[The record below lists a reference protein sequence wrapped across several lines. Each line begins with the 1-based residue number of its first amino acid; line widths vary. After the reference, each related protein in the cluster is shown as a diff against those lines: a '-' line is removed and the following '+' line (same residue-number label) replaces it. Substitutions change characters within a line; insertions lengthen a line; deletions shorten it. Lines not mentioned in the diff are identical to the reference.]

1 MAGNGTT
8 VIVRCTDDFAKEL
21 DEYRRQQSDIPTR
34 AEVLRRLTRS
44 ALSKTKR
51 CDGGSEMTG
60 AAA

>member
-1 MAGNGTT
+1 MAGTGST
-8 VIVRCTDDFAKEL
+8 VIVRCAADFIEEL

-51 CDGGSEMTG
+51 QERGNEMAG

>member
-1 MAGNGTT
+1 MAGNGST
-8 VIVRCTDDFAKEL
+8 VIVRCAADFIEEL

-44 ALSKTKR
+44 ALSKTKSR
-51 CDGGSEMTG
+51 DGGSEMAG